1 MSFNDDLIK
10 AILKELKR
18 YAKAKFK
25 EKAPELIDYMNT
37 FLLNNTVDFAR
48 WEQLVKEGKLTREEF
63 YWLLKSRRDSLELK
77 FLEMGGFYLVNV
89 EQTRDELIQLIIK
102 AAMKLVL

>member
-10 AILKELKR
+10 AVLKEIKR

-25 EKAPELIDYMNT
+25 EKAPELINYINT
-37 FLLNNTVDFAR
+37 FLLNNTVDIDR
-48 WEQLVKEGKLTREEF
+48 WEQLVKEGKLTNEEF
-63 YWLLKSRRDSLELK
+63 SWLLKSRRDSLELK

-89 EQTRDELIQLIIK
+89 EQTRNELIELIIK
-102 AAMKLVL
+102 SALSLIL